1 MKTEDE
7 QLCESLWDTAL
18 DCWDMHFCALATT
31 GFLDLSADPTVRWL
45 RPHPISYSH
54 KMCVCDF
61 SLYQFCFF
69 RKSWLIQTVWG
80 TWSSLAEKRVSQL
93 PEEGRHWYLLTQG
106 SWLSAL
112 PSGHPEGKANENL
125 QSQMWVHL
133 AEGLTL
139 WTWPTFWTR
148 ILIVITI
155 KWLNHFQMR
164 RSRDWGPLYVCC
176 AELLCLSCTIM
187 QTQGF
192 LGGSPQTDSM
202 SLGQSFKTK
211 VNILW
216 RTAVRDHWPSLLPRS
231 KMIND
236 IIYKEIL
243 K

>member
-18 DCWDMHFCALATT
+18 DCWDMHFCVLATT
-31 GFLDLSADPTVRWL
+31 GFLDLLSADPTVRWL

-69 RKSWLIQTVWG
+69 RKSWLIQTGWG
-80 TWSSLAEKRVSQL
+80 TWSSLAEKQVSQL
-93 PEEGRHWYLLTQG
+93 PEEGRRWYLLTQG

-112 PSGHPEGKANENL
+112 PSGHPESKANENL

-148 ILIVITI
+148 ILTVITPEVLNQFPNEAESRLGASVCVLCQVAMSAMHNNVDSRVPGWQPPD
-155 KWLNHFQMR
+155 WLHVT
-164 RSRDWGPLYVCC
+164 G
-176 AELLCLSCTIM
+176 AEL
-187 QTQGF
+187 QN
-192 LGGSPQTDSM
+192 
-202 SLGQSFKTK
+202 QS
-211 VNILW
+211 
-216 RTAVRDHWPSLLPRS
+216 
-231 KMIND
+231 
-236 IIYKEIL
+236 
-243 K
+243 